1 MATKTRPYRHMWVLM
16 VTVMGMRL
24 IRLCVSTPLRT
35 VWRSDWRGG
44 DLAMATAQ
52 NPTNQEIVKMLQDIL
67 QELSDLRGEIAK
79 LAKPA

>member
-1 MATKTRPYRHMWVLM
+1 
-16 VTVMGMRL
+16 
-24 IRLCVSTPLRT
+24 
-35 VWRSDWRGG
+35 
-44 DLAMATAQ
+44 MATAQ